1 MELKV
6 EETFMISGRG
16 LVVVLDG
23 QTELGVGVPHD
34 VEILTPTGQSHRT
47 KAHKEWLLSG
57 RPSPSSEKEAFLLLN
72 LDKDD
77 VPLGSVVR
85 FGEPPT

>member
-1 MELKV
+1 
-6 EETFMISGRG
+6 MISGRG

-34 VEILTPTGQSHRT
+34 VEVLTPSGRSHCV
-47 KAHKEWLLSG
+47 KAYKEWLLKR
-57 RPSPSSEKEAFLLLN
+57 RPSPPSEKEAFLLVD

-77 VPLGSVVR
+77 VPVGSVVR
-85 FGEPPT
+85 FEEGPT